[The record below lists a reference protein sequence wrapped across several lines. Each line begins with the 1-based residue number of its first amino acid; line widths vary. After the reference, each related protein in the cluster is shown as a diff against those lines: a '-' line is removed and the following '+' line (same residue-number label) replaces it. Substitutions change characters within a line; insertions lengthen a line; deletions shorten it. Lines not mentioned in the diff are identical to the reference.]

1 MLTIAKA
8 IVFRYNKDNNGYI
21 GKGGSTVDFFKK
33 YSYNI
38 FKLFLTQIALALMGM
53 AMALAFG
60 YAENRGLQVGSS
72 IFVTAFY
79 LFLLYVNVWEVGA
92 KDGLKAAAHGTSRG
106 LWRGFVMALVAN
118 ALNLILAFLI
128 LPGAFLPEGHPFNGF
143 SAAVSVVALMIEGM
157 YQGILAVPFRGLQLH
172 DFAWVYFAIVAPAV
186 LVCGF
191 AYILGSYQLHA
202 TNLLIAKNK
211 DVKNNGRPE

>member
-1 MLTIAKA
+1 M
-8 IVFRYNKDNNGYI
+8 
-21 GKGGSTVDFFKK
+21 DFFKR

-53 AMALAFG
+53 AIALAFSASG
-60 YAENRGLQVGSS
+60 NLPMQVASS
-72 IFVTAFY
+72 IFVTVFY

-106 LWRGFVMALVAN
+106 LWRGFVMGLIAN
-118 ALNLILAFLI
+118 SINLILALLI
-128 LPGAFLPEGHPFNGF
+128 LPGAFAAMGTKLNGF
-143 SAAVSVVALMIEGM
+143 SAAVSIVALIVEGM
-157 YQGILAVPFRGLQLH
+157 YMGLLALPLGGLQLH
-172 DFAWVYFAIVAPAV
+172 DYAWAYFAIIAPAV

>member
-1 MLTIAKA
+1 M
-8 IVFRYNKDNNGYI
+8 
-21 GKGGSTVDFFKK
+21 SFFKQ
-33 YSYNI
+33 YSYSI

-53 AMALAFG
+53 ALALAFG
-60 YAENRGLQVGSS
+60 YMGSRGWQVGGS
-72 IFVTAFY
+72 IFVTVFY
-79 LFLLYVNVWEVGA
+79 LFLLYVNVWDVGA
-92 KDGLKAAAHGTSRG
+92 KDGLKAAARGTSRG
-106 LWRGFVMALVAN
+106 LWRGFAMALVAN

-128 LPGAFLPEGHPFNGF
+128 LPGAFLPAGHPFNGF
-143 SAAVSVVALMIEGM
+143 GAAVSVVALIVEGM

-172 DFAWVYFAIVAPAV
+172 DFAWAYFAVIAPAV
-186 LVCGF
+186 LVCGL